1 MDPLPVFHSKF
12 CLPPPPPNRSH
23 SKPGMVARWHAVL
36 GLTVTW
42 GLAVHAALD
51 MDVAFTVDPL
61 CGQIGIAPDNIT
73 DSLPT
78 TGYV

>member
-1 MDPLPVFHSKF
+1 
-12 CLPPPPPNRSH
+12 
-23 SKPGMVARWHAVL
+23 MVARWHAVL